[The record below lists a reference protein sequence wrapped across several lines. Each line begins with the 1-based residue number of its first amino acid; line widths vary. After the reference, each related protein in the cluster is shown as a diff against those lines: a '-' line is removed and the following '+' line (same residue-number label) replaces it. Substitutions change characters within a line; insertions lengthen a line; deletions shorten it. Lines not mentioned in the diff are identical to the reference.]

1 MDFVLFLKLEHVL
14 QFSYTLF
21 YKFQK
26 LYFVLPIISC
36 KYGSWTLFYSDFGKI
51 EQFPSNDIAVE
62 HIPTTRIEV
71 EQFPSLYIR
80 VHLKLETVL
89 QDFCFFWHTLPK
101 DGICSTD

>member
-26 LYFVLPIISC
+26 LYFVLPLICC
-36 KYGSWTLFYSDFGKI
+36 KNGSWTLFYSNFGKI
-51 EQFPSNDIAVE
+51 EQFPSNRIAVE

-71 EQFPSLYIR
+71 EQFPSLYIK
-80 VHLKLETVL
+80 VHVKSETVL
-89 QDFCFFWHTLPK
+89 QDFLLFWHTLPK